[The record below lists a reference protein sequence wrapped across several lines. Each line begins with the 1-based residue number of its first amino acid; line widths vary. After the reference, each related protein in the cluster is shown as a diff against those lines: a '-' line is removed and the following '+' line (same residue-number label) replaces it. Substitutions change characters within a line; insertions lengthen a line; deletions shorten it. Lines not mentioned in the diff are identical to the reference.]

1 MDRPHDK
8 PMVPA
13 STNYRDDV
21 LLASYAFH
29 DRDSQGRK
37 HDELEHPYRGP
48 FQRDRDRIV
57 HSAAFRRLSGKMQV
71 FTRGMGDYHR
81 TRLTHTMEVT
91 SIARTMARALR
102 LNEDL
107 VEALALLHDLGHPP
121 FGHAGEDALNEFL
134 ADEGGF
140 SHNQHALT
148 IVEDLEESYQPFR
161 GLNLTNEV
169 LAGQI
174 ARIDKSDSASHPLL
188 EVQVV
193 DLADS
198 IAYNAHDVDDAI
210 KLELVRL
217 DDLCEL
223 SLPGEAV
230 ARVQGRY
237 DCESPTKVRKAVV
250 HELIDWQVGDVIQ
263 ESRRALADWIDQ
275 NWQAVRDQRLLLRPS
290 EDLSH
295 RAEELHTF
303 LYERV
308 YRHPEIVSVRHE
320 AQMNLKTMF
329 QGYCREPALMPESFR
344 GRAETVGLKRSIA
357 EYLAGMTDRYCLGQ
371 FQHLFQGRNE
381 SD

>member
-1 MDRPHDK
+1 MI
-8 PMVPA
+8 PA

-37 HDELEHPYRGP
+37 HDEPEHPYRGP

-134 ADEGGF
+134 ADDGGF
-140 SHNQHALT
+140 SHNRHALT
-148 IVEDLEESYQPFR
+148 IVEELEESYQPFL
-161 GLNLTNEV
+161 GLNLTYEV
-169 LAGQI
+169 LAGQT
-174 ARIDKSDSASHPLL
+174 ARIDKSDSASQSDSASHPLL

-217 DDLCEL
+217 HDLCEL

-263 ESRRALADWIDQ
+263 ESRRALDAWNEK
-275 NWQAVRDQRLLLRPS
+275 NWQAVRDQRLLLGPS
-290 EDLSH
+290 QNLAC
-295 RAEELHTF
+295 RAEELHAF

-320 AQMNLKTMF
+320 AQMKLKTMF
-329 QGYCREPALMPESFR
+329 QGYYGDPALMPASFR
-344 GRAETVGLKRSIA
+344 HRAETVGLKRSIA

-371 FQHLFQGRNE
+371 FQQLFQGRDQ